1 MPKVKIE
8 KLVRKEIFKL
18 PFYDAE
24 SVFPKKLDEKIIKLD
39 LNENLAIPSDVV
51 KKLLLN
57 ACQEADVRRYPPPHG
72 GAAVQ
77 AISKFF
83 GFDKSEVFVGNGSDQ
98 LLELIM
104 KAFLRE
110 QTKVLV
116 VEPTFPL
123 YSYFTQ
129 LCGGEKVTVPLRPD
143 FSLDVNAV
151 LEESGEKPSLLFVCS
166 PNNPT
171 GNQFKENDVKK
182 VVQEFNGL
190 VVVDEAYVDFARYS
204 VTDWIGEFDNLV
216 VLRTFSKAFGLA
228 GVRLGFAV
236 SNRSVMEC
244 IGRVAPPFNV
254 NIIAQR
260 VVALALQNWN
270 YFKQRIAY
278 IVRERECLRKVLA
291 ETDGV
296 VPFPSDANFVLFRIT
311 KKGVSS
317 STVRDKLRNRN
328 VLVKDKG
335 YAPLLE
341 NCIRVTVGTREM
353 NEAFVSALKEV
364 LEELF

>member
-1 MPKVKIE
+1 MSKVKIE
-8 KLVRKEIFKL
+8 KLVRKEIYEL
-18 PFYDAE
+18 PSYDAE
-24 SVFPKKLDEKIIKLD
+24 SVFPKKLDEKIVKLD

-51 KKLLLN
+51 KKLVLN

-72 GAAVQ
+72 AVAVQ
-77 AISKFF
+77 AISEFF
-83 GFDKSEVFVGNGSDQ
+83 DFDKSEVFVGNGSDQ

-123 YSYFTQ
+123 YTYFTQ
-129 LCGGEKVTVPLRPD
+129 LYGGEKVIVSLRPD
-143 FSLDVNAV
+143 FSLDVDAV
-151 LEESGEKPSLLFVCS
+151 LKESGEKPSLLFVCS

-171 GNQFKENDVKK
+171 GNQFEENDVKK
-182 VVQEFNGL
+182 VVREFNGL

-204 VTDWIGEFDNLV
+204 VADWIGEFDNLV

-236 SNRSVMEC
+236 SNQSVIKYIE
-244 IGRVAPPFNV
+244 RVTPPFNV

-270 YFKQRIAY
+270 YFKQRIKY
-278 IVRERECLRKVLA
+278 IVKERERLRNVLA

-296 VPFPSDANFVLFRIT
+296 VPFPSDANFILFRIT
-311 KKGVSS
+311 KEGLFS
-317 STVRDKLRNRN
+317 STVRDKLRSRN

-341 NCIRVTVGTREM
+341 NCIRVTVGTHEM

-364 LEELF
+364 LEE

>member
-1 MPKVKIE
+1 
-8 KLVRKEIFKL
+8 
-18 PFYDAE
+18 
-24 SVFPKKLDEKIIKLD
+24 
-39 LNENLAIPSDVV
+39 
-51 KKLLLN
+51 LLLN

-123 YSYFTQ
+123 YAYFAQ

-143 FSLDVNAV
+143 FSLDVDAV

-171 GNQFKENDVKK
+171 GNQFKENGVKK

-204 VTDWIGEFDNLV
+204 VTDRIGEFDNLV

-244 IGRVAPPFNV
+244 IRRVAPPFNV

-278 IVRERECLRKVLA
+278 IVREREWLRKVLA
-291 ETDGV
+291 EIDGV
-296 VPFPSDANFVLFRIT
+296 VPFPSDANFVLFRII
-311 KKGVSS
+311 KKGISS
-317 STVRDKLRNRN
+317 STVRDKLRSRN

-364 LEELF
+364 LEE

>member
-1 MPKVKIE
+1 MKIE
-8 KLVRKEIFKL
+8 KLVRKEIYEL
-18 PFYDAE
+18 PSYDAE

-39 LNENLAIPSDVV
+39 LNENLAIPSDIL
-51 KKLLLN
+51 KELLLN

-72 GAAVQ
+72 AVAVQ
-77 AISKFF
+77 AISEFF

-98 LLELIM
+98 MLELIM
-104 KAFLRE
+104 KTFLRE

-123 YSYFTQ
+123 YTYFTQ
-129 LCGGEKVTVPLRPD
+129 LYGGKKVTVFLRPD
-143 FSLDVNAV
+143 FSLDVDAV
-151 LEESGEKPSLLFVCS
+151 LKESGEKPSLLFVCS

-171 GNQFKENDVKK
+171 GNQFEENDVKK

-204 VTDWIGEFDNLV
+204 ITDWIGEFDNLV

-236 SNRSVMEC
+236 SNQSVIKYIE
-244 IGRVAPPFNV
+244 RVTPPFNV

-260 VVALALQNWN
+260 LVALALQNWN
-270 YFKQRIAY
+270 YFKQRIKY
-278 IVRERECLRKVLA
+278 IVRERERLRNVLA
-291 ETDGV
+291 ETDGM
-296 VPFPSDANFVLFRIT
+296 VPFPSDANFILFRIT
-311 KKGVSS
+311 KEGLSS
-317 STVRDKLRNRN
+317 STVRDKLRSRN

-335 YAPLLE
+335 YALLLE

-353 NEAFVSALKEV
+353 NGAFVSALKEV
-364 LEELF
+364 LEE